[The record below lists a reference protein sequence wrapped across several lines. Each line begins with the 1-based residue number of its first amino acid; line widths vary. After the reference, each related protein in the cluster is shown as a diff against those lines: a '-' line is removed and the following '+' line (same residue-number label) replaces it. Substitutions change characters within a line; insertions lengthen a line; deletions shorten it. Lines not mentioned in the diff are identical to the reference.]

1 MPQSSY
7 EYAMGRISVLTK
19 KMLDEAQM
27 RRIAEAADEMEAMTF
42 LVEAGYGGNG
52 VAGQYQNREIDCF
65 IRDEL
70 QASRK
75 IVWEL
80 TPEPELT
87 SLFFLKDDIHNMKT
101 LLKARLLGTEAPD
114 ILMDGSVFPVMLLQ
128 ECINNKEYDRL
139 PAAFKDAFVKIEAEL
154 EQKVDPLRFSAQL
167 DCAMF
172 RYINDVL
179 NQRKEYGFVRR
190 YFSLSA
196 DFQNARSVIR
206 ARLLHW
212 DQEKLGP
219 LLLPGG
225 EIAHEVFLDVF
236 DTPLEQLGVELNR
249 GTYGRL
255 IFKAIE
261 DYVATGN
268 ASIFK
273 RSMEA
278 AQMNVL
284 RAVKWDIFTLGPI
297 VWYLLG
303 REAEA
308 KALRLIFGAK
318 KSGFEVELPELYA

>member
-1 MPQSSY
+1 MPQPSY

-19 KMLDEAQM
+19 RMLDEAQM
-27 RRIAEAADEMEAMTF
+27 RRIAEAADETEAMTF
-42 LVEAGYGGNG
+42 LLEAGYGGT
-52 VAGQYQNREIDCF
+52 GQYQNREIDCF

-70 QASRK
+70 QAARK

-87 SLFFLKDDIHNMKT
+87 GLFFLKDDIHNMKS
-101 LLKARLLGTEAPD
+101 LLKARLLGTEVPD
-114 ILMDGSVFPVMLLQ
+114 ILMDGSVFSIALLQ
-128 ECINNKEYDRL
+128 ECINNKEYERL
-139 PAAFKDAFVKIEAEL
+139 PATFKEAFVKIEAEL

-179 NQRKEYGFVRR
+179 KQRKEYGFVRR
-190 YFSLSA
+190 YFALSA

-212 DQEKLGP
+212 NQEKLVA

-225 EIAHEVFLDVF
+225 EIAHEVFLNAF

-249 GTYGRL
+249 GSYGRL

-261 DYVATGN
+261 DYVATGS
-268 ASIFK
+268 ASVFK
-273 RSMEA
+273 RGMEA
-278 AQMNVL
+278 AQMSVL

-297 VWYLLG
+297 IWYLLG
-303 REAEA
+303 LEAEA

>member
-27 RRIAEAADEMEAMTF
+27 RRIAEAADEMEALTF
-42 LVEAGYGGNG
+42 LLEAGYGGNG
-52 VAGQYQNREIDCF
+52 STSQYQNREIDTV

-70 QASRK
+70 QAARK

-87 SLFFLKDDIHNMKT
+87 SFFFLKDDIHNMKT
-101 LLKARLLGTEAPD
+101 LLKARLLGAEAPD
-114 ILMDGSVFPVMLLQ
+114 ILMEGSVFSITLLQ
-128 ECINNKEYDRL
+128 ECINNKEYERL
-139 PAAFKDAFVKIEAEL
+139 PVAFKDAFVRIEAEL
-154 EQKVDPLRFSAQL
+154 EQKVDPLRFSVQL

-172 RYINDVL
+172 QYISDVL

-212 DQEKLGP
+212 DQEKLEP

-225 EIAHEVFLDVF
+225 EIAHEVFLGAF

-249 GTYGRL
+249 GAYGRL

-278 AQMNVL
+278 AQMNIL

-297 VWYLLG
+297 IWYLMG
-303 REAEA
+303 RQAEA
-308 KALRLIFGAK
+308 KALRLIFSSK
-318 KSGFEVELPELYA
+318 ENRIEVELPELYA